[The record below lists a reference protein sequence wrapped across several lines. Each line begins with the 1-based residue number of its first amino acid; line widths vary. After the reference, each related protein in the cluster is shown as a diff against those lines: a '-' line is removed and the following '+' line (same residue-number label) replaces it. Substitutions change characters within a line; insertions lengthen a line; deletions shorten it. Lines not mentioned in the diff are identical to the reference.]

1 MKVIGVTGMPGSG
14 KSVVSRVGKSLG
26 MEVVRMGDV
35 IRDEALQRNQD
46 PGKVALEI
54 REENGEFVVAER
66 CVELI
71 KASENQDK
79 NLEGLSSSFY
89 LIEGIRSPYEVERFK
104 QEFKDFKVITVH
116 SKPKTRF
123 QRLKRRRRSDDSPM
137 VHDLQ
142 TRDQRELRF
151 GIGEVIANSD
161 YVVINEGSLKKLK
174 NKVRSILKNEMQN
187 RS

>member
-14 KSVVSRVGKSLG
+14 KSIVSRVGKRLG
-26 MEVVRMGDV
+26 MKVVRMGDV
-35 IRDEALQRNQD
+35 IRDEAVQRNQD
-46 PGKVALEI
+46 PGKVALDI
-54 REENGEFVVAER
+54 RKEYGEFVVAER

-71 KASENQDK
+71 KISKNQSN
-79 NLEGLSSSFY
+79 NLKSTSSSFY
-89 LIEGIRSPYEVERFK
+89 LIEGIRSPSEVERFK
-104 QEFKDFKVITVH
+104 QEFKDFKVITIH
-116 SKPKTRF
+116 SRPKTRF
-123 QRLKRRRRSDDSPM
+123 QRLKRRRRSDDSSL
-137 VHDLQ
+137 VSDFQ

-161 YVVINEGSLKKLK
+161 YIVINEGSLKTLK

>member
-14 KSVVSRVGKSLG
+14 KSVVSRVGRSLG
-26 MEVVRMGDV
+26 MEVVLMGDV

-46 PGKVALEI
+46 PGKVALDI
-54 REENGEFVVAER
+54 RKGYGEYVVAER

-71 KASENQDK
+71 KTSEKHAK
-79 NLEGLSSSFY
+79 NLKNSSSFY

-104 QEFKDFKVITVH
+104 QEFKDFKVITIH
-116 SKPKTRF
+116 SKPKTRY
-123 QRLKRRRRSDDSPM
+123 QRLIRRRRSDDSPL
-137 VHDLQ
+137 VSDLQ
-142 TRDQRELRF
+142 NRDQRELRF

-161 YVVINEGSLKKLK
+161 YMVINEGSLKKLK